1 MESYRF
7 FGVTDSG
14 AIVSDRSFDCADDVE
29 ARDMAVSL
37 KEPNNGIEVW
47 DVSRCVCKI
56 AKTPSQN
63 AAREPDAAP

>member
-7 FGVTDSG
+7 FGVTESG
-14 AIVSDRSFDCADDVE
+14 AIVSDRSFDCTDDAE

-37 KEPNNGIEVW
+37 KEANRGIEVW

-56 AKTPSQN
+56 ARTPPRGE
-63 AAREPDAAP
+63 ALELRLDP

>member
-7 FGVTDSG
+7 FGVTESG
-14 AIVSDRSFDCADDVE
+14 TIFSDRSFDCADDAE

-37 KEPNNGIEVW
+37 MQANSGIEVW

-56 AKTPSQN
+56 ARTPPQV
-63 AAREPDAAP
+63 AAPE